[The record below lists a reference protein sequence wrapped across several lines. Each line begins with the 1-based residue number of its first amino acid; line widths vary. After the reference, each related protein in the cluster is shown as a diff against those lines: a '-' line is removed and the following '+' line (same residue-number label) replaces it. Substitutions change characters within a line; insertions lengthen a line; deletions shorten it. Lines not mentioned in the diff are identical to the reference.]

1 MSVTL
6 FVVRHGETEE
16 NKLRILQGHMPGT
29 LTAQG
34 KEQAAAVGARLADET
49 FDLMYCS
56 DLQRCKDTASIMNET
71 LHLPTVYTP
80 LLRERDWGELTGL
93 PISQIP
99 AGPFPESVETIDA
112 MLRRAGLFLRQ
123 LCSTIELDNQKV
135 VVVSHGLFCR
145 CLQSVTEG
153 VPFRDVPRF
162 QNAEV
167 RHVVFS
173 RPFSAQSSAKDDV
186 EECSL
191 AGSES

>member
-1 MSVTL
+1 MMHL
-6 FVVRHGETEE
+6 YLIRHGETIE
-16 NKLRILQGHMPGT
+16 NVTGILQGHLPGT
-29 LTAQG
+29 LSENG
-34 KEQAAAVGARLADET
+34 RWQARNLENEFASKLKPD
-49 FDLMYCS
+49 FLYCS
-56 DLQRCKDTASIMNET
+56 DLSRAVETASLLNADWQ
-71 LHLPTVYTP
+71 LPLFQSA

-99 AGPFPESVETIDA
+99 PGPFPESVETIDA

-123 LCSTIELDNQKV
+123 LYSTIGLDNQKV

-186 EECSL
+186 EESSL